1 MRPVAIVLVVVAVL
15 AAGLTAFLAKRWLD
29 TQAMRRAQMEQ
40 AALTEVLVAARD
52 LPAGTTLQA
61 DDLRWERWPEAAI
74 NPRLVTRS
82 TGDDA
87 RGQYTGMVTRRV
99 LAEGEPFTPAATFRA
114 DSAGVLAGLLAPGM
128 RAVSIGVTSASAVSG
143 FITPGDRVDVV
154 LAADVRKT
162 EGDSQDKGGPI
173 VRFAAE
179 TVLEDV
185 KVLAVDQQIARGRD
199 GGAIQGKTATIEVTP
214 KQAELLTAASM
225 LGQLSLV
232 LRGYQ
237 AAGEAK
243 PAQPRDPF
251 TPDVEASKALQSVHA
266 PKARPTHQGGSG
278 VIINRAG
285 SVSAQS
291 VAR

>member
-1 MRPVAIVLVVVAVL
+1 MRPIAIVLVVVAVF

-29 TQAMRRAQMEQ
+29 TQAMRRAQVDQ
-40 AALTEVLVAARD
+40 AALTEVLVAAREM
-52 LPAGTTLQA
+52 PAGTVLQG

-74 NPRLVTRS
+74 NPRLVTR
-82 TGDDA
+82 TGGDDTRA
-87 RGQYTGMVTRRV
+87 QYVGQVTRRV
-99 LAEGEPFTPAATFRA
+99 LAEGEPFTPAATFRPET
-114 DSAGVLAGLLAPGM
+114 AGVLAGLLAPGM

-154 LAADVRKT
+154 LAADVRKADNNA
-162 EGDSQDKGGPI
+162 EDKGGPI

-185 KVLAVDQQIARGRD
+185 KVLAVDQQIARGKD
-199 GGAIQGKTATIEVTP
+199 GAAIQGKTATIEVTP

-237 AAGEAK
+237 SAGEAK
-243 PAQPRDPF
+243 AAQPHDPF
-251 TPDVEASKALQSVHA
+251 TPDVEASRALQSIHT
-266 PKARPTHQGGSG
+266 PKAKTGGHG
-278 VIINRAG
+278 GAGITINRAG
-285 SVSAQS
+285 SVSAHS
-291 VAR
+291 FAR